1 MGNNSPRS
9 TSRGPFDI
17 AEDLQKIF
25 SVRQFSDSPSF
36 PKSERNNSQR
46 KLRGAESIL
55 HSIITALCA
64 VLREVSEERSI
75 ADLQGLEVVVIRL
88 PHTQP

>member
-1 MGNNSPRS
+1 MVAF
-9 TSRGPFDI
+9 T
-17 AEDLQKIF
+17 EDLKLDFSKFLLTWGEMF

-46 KLRGAESIL
+46 KLRETESI
-55 HSIITALCA
+55 HSIITALC
-64 VLREVSEERSI
+64 VVMREVSEERSI
-75 ADLQGLEVVVIRL
+75 ADLQGLEVVFIRL